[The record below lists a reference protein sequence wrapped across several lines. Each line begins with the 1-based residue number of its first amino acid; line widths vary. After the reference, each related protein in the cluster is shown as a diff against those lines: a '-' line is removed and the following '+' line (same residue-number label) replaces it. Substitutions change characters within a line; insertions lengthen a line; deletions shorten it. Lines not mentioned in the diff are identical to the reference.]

1 MSLQNIKQITSI
13 SLRTNGHTVQ
23 LLFLR
28 TQQQEIKKKKRS
40 INFIGNVNAI
50 DSCLF
55 ERKSSPLILNNLR
68 L

>member
-28 TQQQEIKKKKRS
+28 TQQQEIKKK
-40 INFIGNVNAI
+40 NAQ
-50 DSCLF
+50 
-55 ERKSSPLILNNLR
+55 
-68 L
+68 